1 MSLPKPSNQAA
12 VVITG
17 ASSGIG
23 TELARGLA
31 RRGHPL
37 LLVARR
43 KERMDELADELRG
56 QYSIDVEVQPLDL
69 SSAEFRQQLANRLR
83 TEPVAGLC
91 NSAGFGTSGV
101 FQELPIERESEEVVL
116 NSLTLMEMTHAALPG
131 MVERGGGAV
140 LNIASIAGF
149 QPMPYMAVYSAT
161 KAFVQTFSEAVHEE
175 LSGTGVSVT
184 VLCPG
189 PVPTEWGEIANA
201 ERFSIPI
208 AQVSPRDVAEAA
220 IAGMVDGK
228 RSVVPGIVPKAVSIG
243 GRYMPRTL
251 LLPGLRIGNR
261 LRGGPSR

>member
-1 MSLPKPSNQAA
+1 MSLPKPTNQAT

-31 RRGHPL
+31 RRGYPL
-37 LLVARR
+37 VLVARR
-43 KERMDELADELRG
+43 RERLDDLAGELGNE
-56 QYSIDVEVQPLDL
+56 YSVGVDVMPLDL
-69 SSAEFRQQLANRLR
+69 GEARSREKLAKRLR
-83 TEPVAGLC
+83 SEPVAGLC

-101 FQELPIERESEEVVL
+101 FHTLPVERESEEVVL
-116 NSLTLMEMTHAALPG
+116 NSLTLMELTHAALPG
-131 MVERGGGAV
+131 MVERGAGAV

-149 QPMPYMAVYSAT
+149 QPIPFMAVYSAT

-175 LSGTGVSVT
+175 LHGTGVSVT

-208 AQVSPRDVAEAA
+208 AQVSPRDVAEQAIGGMLAA
-220 IAGMVDGK
+220 K
-228 RSVVPGIVPKAVSIG
+228 RSVVPGVVPKAVSMG
-243 GRYMPRTL
+243 GRLVPRTL
-251 LLPGLRIGNR
+251 LLPGIRIGNR
-261 LRGGPSR
+261 FRGGPSR